1 MYKYYKADTMKK
13 ESLTFMMQKIKLAVE
28 SAAQDGDL

>member
-1 MYKYYKADTMKK
+1 MKSNGPHQQKKK

-28 SAAQDGDL
+28 SAAQDSDL